1 MAAVGKRGL
10 GRGLA
15 ALIPDSAFE
24 NDAPSPGRRTRLRM
38 VPLDEIRPNP
48 EQPRQVFEADALA
61 ALAKSIEQHGI
72 LSPLVVRQDRGDY
85 VLIAGERRFR
95 AAGLAGLHEV
105 PCVVRDAPRAREQLE
120 LALIENLLREDLDPI
135 EAALGYRRL
144 ADDFGLTQEEI
155 AQRVGRNRATV
166 ANALRLLQLP
176 EDVLDTVRRGELSA
190 GHARALLSLVDDL
203 RVLRRV
209 MSQCVNE
216 QWSVRELERQ
226 VARMVSGPAK
236 KARKSRGSGPTMEYA
251 TRQLRD
257 ALHTSV
263 AIKPLKT
270 GGGRIVVDYADAED
284 LERLIQKMRG

>member
-1 MAAVGKRGL
+1 MAAPKRGL

-15 ALIPDSAFE
+15 SLIPDSTFE
-24 NDAPSPGRRTRLRM
+24 ADDTTPSRRARLRQ

-48 EQPRQVFEADALA
+48 EQPRQVFGAEALQSLA
-61 ALAKSIEQHGI
+61 DSIAQHGI
-72 LSPLVVRQDRGDY
+72 LTPLVVRRDRGDY

-120 LALIENLLREDLDPI
+120 LALIENLQREDLDPI

-144 ADDFGLTQEEI
+144 AEEFGLTQEEV
-155 AQRVGRNRATV
+155 ANGVGKNRATI
-166 ANALRLLQLP
+166 ANAVRLLQLP
-176 EDVLDTVRRGELSA
+176 EDALDDVRRGDLSA

-209 MSQCVNE
+209 KAQCID
-216 QWSVRELERQ
+216 QGWSVRELERQ
-226 VARMVSGPAK
+226 VARVVHGQANG
-236 KARKSRGSGPTMEYA
+236 ARANATGRDKTMAYA
-251 TRQLRD
+251 IAQLRD

-263 AIKPLKT
+263 QIRPLKK
-270 GGGRIVVDYADAED
+270 GGGRIIVDYADAED
-284 LERLIQKMRG
+284 LERLLQKMRG